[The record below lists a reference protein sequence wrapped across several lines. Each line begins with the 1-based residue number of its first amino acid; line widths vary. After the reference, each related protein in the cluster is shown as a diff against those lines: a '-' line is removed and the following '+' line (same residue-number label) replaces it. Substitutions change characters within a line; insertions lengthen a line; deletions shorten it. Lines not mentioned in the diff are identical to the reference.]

1 VGSDQRIAKADIHRV
16 PLVTHDYRADSNP
29 FPALKTEQG
38 VFTTPPY
45 SAEIKGLWRFKDE
58 ATARESAEA
67 IWARFEEYR
76 SAVAV
81 NFIMK
86 DRDHVTDPP

>member
-1 VGSDQRIAKADIHRV
+1 MDKADVHRV
-16 PLVTHDYRADSNP
+16 PLVTHDYRADPRP

-58 ATARESAEA
+58 AAARESAES
-67 IWARFEEYR
+67 IWQKFGGYR
-76 SAVAV
+76 
-81 NFIMK
+81 
-86 DRDHVTDPP
+86 